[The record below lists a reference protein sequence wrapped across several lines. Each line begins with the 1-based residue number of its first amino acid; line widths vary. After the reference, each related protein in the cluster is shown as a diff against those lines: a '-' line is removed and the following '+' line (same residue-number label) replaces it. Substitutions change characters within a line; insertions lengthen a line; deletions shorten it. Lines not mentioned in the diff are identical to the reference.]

1 MAAGNTYV
9 ADLVDTV
16 HHEMDSMV
24 RSHRAYNKPVWSPV
38 LGEQVILD
46 KEPAGGSV

>member
-1 MAAGNTYV
+1 MAAGNTCV
-9 ADLVDTV
+9 ADLVDIV
-16 HHEMDSMV
+16 HHEIDSMV
-24 RSHRAYNKPVWSPV
+24 RSHRAYKPVWSPV